1 MFSQKIIFVSAEI
14 FRVLF
19 AELGKINTFLGKKYE
34 KTCLLIPIFHCFP
47 PNHSHP
53 RGPRREGDSS
63 EKYIPLLSIL
73 IYALCPNL
81 MNLSCLL
88 NPPQTGFN

>member
-34 KTCLLIPIFHCFP
+34 KNLPFDSHFSLFPSKSFP
-47 PNHSHP
+47 PT
-53 RGPRREGDSS
+53 GPQEG
-63 EKYIPLLSIL
+63 
-73 IYALCPNL
+73 
-81 MNLSCLL
+81 
-88 NPPQTGFN
+88 GG